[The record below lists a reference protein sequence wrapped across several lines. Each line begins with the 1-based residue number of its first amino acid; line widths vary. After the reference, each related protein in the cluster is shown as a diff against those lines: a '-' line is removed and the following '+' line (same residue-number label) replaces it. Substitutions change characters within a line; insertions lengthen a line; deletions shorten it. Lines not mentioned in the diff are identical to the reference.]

1 MYTLAIF
8 NLHIADEIA
17 RKVYL
22 NLSFNMF
29 WYTNKVLKLYLCKVC
44 LTIMHLNISYCLFII
59 S

>member
-29 WYTNKVLKLYLCKVC
+29 WYTNKVLKLYL
-44 LTIMHLNISYCLFII
+44 IMQSLPHYHALEYF
-59 S
+59 